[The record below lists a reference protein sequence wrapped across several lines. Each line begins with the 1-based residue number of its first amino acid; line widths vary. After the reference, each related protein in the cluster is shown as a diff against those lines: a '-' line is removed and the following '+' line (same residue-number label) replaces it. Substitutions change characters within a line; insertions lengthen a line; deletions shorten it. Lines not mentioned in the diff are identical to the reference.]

1 MSKVKVNSDV
11 ENEWRWLEGNCN
23 PADLGTRS
31 RATPKDMIFGSEYQV
46 GLLWMAKP
54 ESTWPC
60 KKSFREVLA
69 PAEEFRKD
77 MREGAC

>member
-1 MSKVKVNSDV
+1 MSGG
-11 ENEWRWLEGNCN
+11 GNCN

-31 RATPKDMIFGSEYQV
+31 RATPKDMIFVSEYQV

-60 KKSFREVLA
+60 KKSFSPTPV
-69 PAEEFRKD
+69 EEFRKD
-77 MREGAC
+77 MREGACCIVGKEEPQDPEFPR